1 MSSIWKNI
9 FRFIGQNNNVGEKVD
24 LESKKS
30 ISEKA
35 IKIITDEPAQN
46 GILDFPQ
53 YSRVFSNIIINSPP
67 IFSIGIFGDW
77 GTGKTTLMSM
87 IREELKDV
95 DKNDNKILTIWFDP
109 WKYERDEYLAFI
121 PLLKLIQTEINN
133 NVKKGSW
140 TIIEEGIKRTIIAYI
155 ESSKFKVGMMETDL
169 DTFMKSLSAGG
180 SLDINGKKVN
190 FYSHPT
196 DHLKLALE
204 KLRGSGEEDDK
215 IKKEADK
222 SKIVVF
228 IDDLDRCTPEN
239 AVQVLESIKS
249 FFALEGIIY
258 VIGMNVSSINNIIK
272 AKYGESSG
280 VSAFDYM
287 DKIVQL
293 PFYIPDWNLDN
304 LDTLINNI
312 VTSYIIDGDSSLV
325 KALSDNKKIIL
336 GAINNNPRAAKR
348 FINDIILA
356 RSVFKSTSIESVP
369 LRKLI
374 VVQALN
380 SRDEWRKFL
389 GIITPD
395 KDRKST
401 LEKLNDILKRDRTP
415 SKEEIENF
423 KESDRLIGN
432 ILDNYPYL
440 FNENFSLRKFLD
452 SGALFSAV

>member
-1 MSSIWKNI
+1 
-9 FRFIGQNNNVGEKVD
+9 
-24 LESKKS
+24 
-30 ISEKA
+30 
-35 IKIITDEPAQN
+35 
-46 GILDFPQ
+46 
-53 YSRVFSNIIINSPP
+53 
-67 IFSIGIFGDW
+67 
-77 GTGKTTLMSM
+77 
-87 IREELKDV
+87 
-95 DKNDNKILTIWFDP
+95 
-109 WKYERDEYLAFI
+109 
-121 PLLKLIQTEINN
+121 
-133 NVKKGSW
+133 
-140 TIIEEGIKRTIIAYI
+140 
-155 ESSKFKVGMMETDL
+155 
-169 DTFMKSLSAGG
+169 
-180 SLDINGKKVN
+180 
-190 FYSHPT
+190 
-196 DHLKLALE
+196 
-204 KLRGSGEEDDK
+204 
-215 IKKEADK
+215 
-222 SKIVVF
+222 
-228 IDDLDRCTPEN
+228 
-239 AVQVLESIKS
+239 
-249 FFALEGIIY
+249 
-258 VIGMNVSSINNIIK
+258 MNVSSINNIIK